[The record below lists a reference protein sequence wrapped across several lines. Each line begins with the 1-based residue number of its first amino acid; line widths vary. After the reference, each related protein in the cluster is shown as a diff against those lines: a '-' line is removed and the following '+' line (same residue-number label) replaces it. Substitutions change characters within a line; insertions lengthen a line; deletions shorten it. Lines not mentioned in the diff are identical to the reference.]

1 MEDVQPS
8 KDNRTDGDATDPVIW
23 VFVSYETDGGLGYA
37 RRMKAKLKVAGIEAW
52 VWHDDRTIGEVR
64 DEEIAN
70 KIHEFRR
77 FVYICTQESHESQ
90 GQREE
95 RGLARSLSINP
106 VIVTFDESFV
116 SPIFFSRNWIATTP
130 ASFEDAC
137 DNVGEEIHGRER
149 ALVADA
155 KIKEEGQ
162 PLEPA

>member
-8 KDNRTDGDATDPVIW
+8 IDDRTDGDATDPVIW

-52 VWHDDRTIGEVR
+52 VWHDDKTIGEIR

-70 KIHEFRR
+70 KIYEFRR
-77 FVYICTQESHESQ
+77 FVYICTQESHESE
-90 GQREE
+90 GQKEE
-95 RGLARSLSINP
+95 RGLARSLHINP
-106 VIVTFDESFV
+106 VVVVFKGSFV
-116 SPIFFSRNWIATTP
+116 SPIYINRNHIPTTP

-137 DNVGEEIHGRER
+137 DEVGREFHR
-149 ALVADA
+149 REQVRVADA
-155 KIKEEGQ
+155 TIKEEGR

>member
-1 MEDVQPS
+1 MQPS
-8 KDNRTDGDATDPVIW
+8 KDSRTDGDATDPVIW
-23 VFVSYETDGGLGYA
+23 VFVSYETDTGLAYA
-37 RRMKAKLKVAGIEAW
+37 RLMKAKLKTAGIEAW

-70 KIHEFRR
+70 KIFEFRR
-77 FVYICTQESHESQ
+77 FVYICTHKSHESA

-106 VIVTFDESFV
+106 VVVTFDESFV
-116 SPIFFSRNWIATTP
+116 SPIFISRNWIPTTHE
-130 ASFEDAC
+130 SFEDAC
-137 DNVGEEIHGRER
+137 HEVGQEIHRREQ